1 MTADAHARTVKE
13 NLHDSLRNN
22 RDQLLAKLDGLGER
36 DIRRPLTRTGTNL
49 LGLVKHVASVQLG
62 YFGETFGRP
71 AAVDVPWL
79 TEDADVNA
87 DMWATP
93 EESREQIFEFWRYSA
108 QHSDETI
115 RMLELDSPGSVPW
128 WPEER
133 RNVTLDL
140 VLTRVLAEIAR
151 HAGHADIVRELI
163 DGNAGN
169 NDGNLPDQSA
179 DEWSAYRERLE
190 TADEEAERRYGGRG
204 A

>member
-13 NLHDSLRNN
+13 NLHDCLRNN

-71 AAVDVPWL
+71 AAVEVPWFA
-79 TEDADVNA
+79 EDADVNA
-87 DMWATP
+87 DMWASP
-93 EESREQIFEFWRYSA
+93 DESREQIVEFWRYSA

-133 RNVTLDL
+133 RAVTLDL

-163 DGNAGN
+163 DGSAGN
-169 NDGNLPDQSA
+169 DDGNLPDQSE

-190 TADEEAERRYGGRG
+190 TAAEEAERRYGGRG